1 MGHEQ
6 RMGQEQGMGQEQ
18 EEEESNTT
26 SDTRQISPGQ
36 PPPPYTYTQSPPASV
51 QM

>member
-1 MGHEQ
+1 
-6 RMGQEQGMGQEQ
+6 MGQEQGMGEQ
-18 EEEESNTT
+18 EEEERNST

-36 PPPPYTYTQSPPASV
+36 PPPPYTHSPPASV

>member
-1 MGHEQ
+1 
-6 RMGQEQGMGQEQ
+6 MGQEQGMGEQ
-18 EEEESNTT
+18 EEERSTT

-36 PPPPYTYTQSPPASV
+36 PPPPYTHSPPASV

>member
-1 MGHEQ
+1 
-6 RMGQEQGMGQEQ
+6 MGQEQGMGEQ
-18 EEEESNTT
+18 EEEMATT

-36 PPPPYTYTQSPPASV
+36 PPPPYTHSPPASV